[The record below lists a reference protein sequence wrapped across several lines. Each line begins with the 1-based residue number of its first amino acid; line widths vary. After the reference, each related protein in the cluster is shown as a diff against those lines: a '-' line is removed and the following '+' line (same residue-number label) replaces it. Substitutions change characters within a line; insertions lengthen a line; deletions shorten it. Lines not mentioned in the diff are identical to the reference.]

1 MTRSIIVR
9 PHDPALRSCLRLAGL
24 FALLKLFLHVS
35 INLWQAHLGWG
46 YFRDELY
53 YLACGHHLDWGYVDH
68 GPIVAIQARLAET
81 LFGHSLAGIRFLSAF
96 AGAARVFVTGLIAFR
111 LGGGRS
117 AQGLAMIGV
126 LVAPSYLGVDGILS
140 MNSCESIFW
149 MGCLL
154 ALLSLQNRLGLLP
167 LSSTSPANTGTPL
180 SRLARRSIT
189 AQVTLQPLADAP
201 SLGPWCLFGLS
212 AGLGLLNKPSM
223 TFFLVA
229 LTLALLATHV
239 GRLLLLRRETLLAL
253 GLTLLLAAPNLLWQI
268 HYDWPTLEFLRNGRL
283 IHKNGIFDPLDF
295 LQSQVAAFNAAT
307 ILIWLPGL
315 IYLLRRART
324 RYLGLTYLFFL
335 AIMILFEARDYYAHP
350 IYPVLFAAGGLAW
363 ERLFAHR
370 PRVRHQ
376 CAIAF
381 PIATSLLVLTSLYLL
396 PTALP
401 IFTPRGWLRYTT
413 TVGLY
418 TVPRSTAANPRS
430 PLPQVFSDRFGWQE
444 EADRITALVHSL
456 PLADRQR
463 VAILT
468 TNYGEAGALQL
479 LAPSLPPVISGQ
491 NSYFLWGYGDVTGD
505 VLIAISGRTPEDLRR
520 FYDVVQV
527 VGNLDANPYME
538 PFERQRTIY
547 LLRQPRQTMIKLWPN
562 FKDYI

>member
-1 MTRSIIVR
+1 MRRSTIVL
-9 PHDPALRSCLRLAGL
+9 PHDPAFRSCLWLAAL
-24 FALLKLFLHVS
+24 FALFKLILHVS

-53 YLACGHHLDWGYVDH
+53 FLACGHHLDWGYVDH

-81 LFGHSLAGIRFLSAF
+81 LFGHSLAGIRFLSTLG
-96 AGAARVFVTGLIAFR
+96 GAARVFLTGLLAYR
-111 LGGGRS
+111 LGGSRS

-126 LVAPSYLGVDGILS
+126 LVAPSFLGVDGILS

-149 MGCLL
+149 MSCLL
-154 ALLSLQNRLGLLP
+154 ALLSVQNRLGLSPLP
-167 LSSTSPANTGTPL
+167 SISPANTGTPL
-180 SRLARRSIT
+180 SRHARREQSP
-189 AQVTLQPLADAP
+189 LQPLRSAS
-201 SLGPWCLFGLS
+201 SLGPWLLFGLS

-223 TFFLVA
+223 TFFLIA
-229 LTLALLATHV
+229 LMFALLATRV

-253 GLTLLLAAPNLLWQI
+253 ALTLLLAAPNLLWQV
-268 HYDWPTLEFLRNGRL
+268 HYEWPTLEFLRNGQL
-283 IHKNGIFDPLDF
+283 THKNGIFDPLDF
-295 LQSQVAAFNAAT
+295 LQSQVAAFDAAT

-315 IYLLRRART
+315 VYLLRRAHI

-335 AIMILFEARDYYAHP
+335 AIMILFEAKDYYAHP

-363 ERLFAHR
+363 ERLFAGR
-370 PRVRHQ
+370 ARIRQQRV
-376 CAIAF
+376 IAF
-381 PIATSLLVLTSLYLL
+381 PVATSLLVLTSLYLL

-401 IFTPRGWLRYTT
+401 VLTPRGWLRYTAA
-413 TVGLY
+413 VGLY
-418 TVPRSTAANPRS
+418 AVPHSSLTHPRS

-444 EADRITALVHSL
+444 EADRITALVNSL
-456 PLADRQR
+456 SPADRQR

-468 TNYGEAGALQL
+468 SNYGEAGALQL
-479 LAPSLPPVISGQ
+479 LAPSLPPVICGQ
-491 NSYFLWGYGDVTGD
+491 NSYYLWGYGKVTGEI
-505 VLIAISGRTPEDLRR
+505 LIAISGRTSEDLRR
-520 FYDVVQV
+520 FYDGVEI

>member
-1 MTRSIIVR
+1 MTRSTIVR
-9 PHDPALRSCLRLAGL
+9 PYDPGLRSCLQLAGL
-24 FALLKLFLHVS
+24 FALLKLVLHVA

-68 GPIVAIQARLAET
+68 GPIVALQARLAET
-81 LFGHSLAGIRFLSAF
+81 LFGQSLVGIRLLSSL
-96 AGAARVFVTGLIAFR
+96 AGAARVFVTGLLAFR

-117 AQGLAMIGV
+117 AQGLAMLGV

-140 MNSCESIFW
+140 MNSCESLFW

-167 LSSTSPANTGTPL
+167 FASVSRGTPL
-180 SRLARRSIT
+180 SRMARRSI
-189 AQVTLQPLADAP
+189 AEQSTLLPLADAP
-201 SLGPWCLFGLS
+201 SLGPWCLFGIS
-212 AGLGLLNKPSM
+212 AGVGLLNKPSM

-229 LTLALLATHV
+229 LTLAMLATRV

-268 HYDWPTLEFLRNGRL
+268 HYHWPTLEFLRNGRL

-335 AIMILFEARDYYAHP
+335 AIMILFEAKDYYAHP

-363 ERLFAHR
+363 ERLSAR
-370 PRVRHQ
+370 SARVRQ
-376 CAIAF
+376 QRVIAF
-381 PIATSLLVLTSLYLL
+381 PIASSLLVLTSLYLL

-413 TVGLY
+413 TAGLY
-418 TVPRSTAANPRS
+418 TIPRSTAAHPSS

-444 EADRITALVHSL
+444 EADRITTLVNSL
-456 PLADRQR
+456 SPADRR
-463 VAILT
+463 RAAILT

-538 PFERQRTIY
+538 PFKRQRTIY
-547 LLRQPRQTMIKLWPN
+547 LLRQPRQTMVKFWPN